1 MNYHDET
8 HHVGVKRRLRAM
20 ENAGQLVFNKLKQY
34 AIPAKNRKGEN
45 LLLFIGIIDILQ
57 SYRMS
62 KKLEHFWKSL
72 VHDGDTISVHQPH
85 FYAKRFQ
92 SFLFDRVFKR
102 MPPPL
107 ENR

>member
-1 MNYHDET
+1 MPYLQDDNEGHEDHDYSNDDDAT
-8 HHVGVKRRLRAM
+8 DSGINNVWG
-20 ENAGQLVFNKLKQY
+20 

-72 VHDGDTISVHQPH
+72 VHDGDTISVHRPH